1 MTELKGTIFLDKM
14 EKAKSEMDRTNQRLN
29 KLNAHKAKMETSR
42 ALMA

>member
-1 MTELKGTIFLDKM
+1 
-14 EKAKSEMDRTNQRLN
+14 MDRTNQRLN